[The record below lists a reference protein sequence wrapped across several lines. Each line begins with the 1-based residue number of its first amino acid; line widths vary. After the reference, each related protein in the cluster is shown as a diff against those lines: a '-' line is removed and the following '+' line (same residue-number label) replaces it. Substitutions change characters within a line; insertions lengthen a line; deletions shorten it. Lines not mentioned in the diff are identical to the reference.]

1 MIFMQ
6 KLYYTGIGKPAIRPI
21 ETMMG
26 RVLLIGTFA
35 AAIAWAQTKP
45 AAPAPTDPQSQKPDQ
60 KPQPDQQ
67 PGEQSAS
74 PVEPAP
80 TQHAPGQ
87 QPNSTTIQ
95 SAMAA
100 SIAKQRVSLMQ
111 QVAGAMGKA
120 PTPAAS
126 FYTVPWVETPVPFS
140 VPPCD
145 PMPAA
150 ELDKLVLE
158 SAQQEGVKEDLIRG
172 VIAQESGARPCAVS
186 WKGAQGLMQLMPA
199 TSEQF
204 GVKDPFDPH
213 QNVEAGTKLLKQ
225 LLTKYNNDVSLAL
238 AAYNAGE
245 ARVDKDGG
253 VPQIPETQNYVNEI
267 QSKLPKK

>member
-1 MIFMQ
+1 M
-6 KLYYTGIGKPAIRPI
+6 KY
-21 ETMMG
+21 
-26 RVLLIGTFA
+26 VLFLGVLAGTV
-35 AAIAWAQTKP
+35 AWAQTAPEDPSPKQ
-45 AAPAPTDPQSQKPDQ
+45 APAPKPAIETPADAPTEAKTQQPDQ
-60 KPQPDQQ
+60 K
-67 PGEQSAS
+67 
-74 PVEPAP
+74 VV
-80 TQHAPGQ
+80 
-87 QPNSTTIQ
+87 Q
-95 SAMAA
+95 SAMAE
-100 SIAKQRVSLMQ
+100 SIAKQRAAVMK
-111 QVAGAMGKA
+111 QVASVMGKP

-126 FYTVPWVETPVPFS
+126 FFTVPWVETPVPFN

-158 SAQQEGVKEDLIRG
+158 NSQQQGVKEDLIRG
-172 VIAQESGARPCAVS
+172 VISEESGARPCAVS

-199 TSEQF
+199 TAEQF
-204 GVKDPFDPH
+204 GVKDPFDPR

-253 VPQIPETQNYVNEI
+253 IPQITETKNYVNDI
-267 QSKLPKK
+267 QAKLPKN

>member
-1 MIFMQ
+1 MRYAFF
-6 KLYYTGIGKPAIRPI
+6 LALA
-21 ETMMG
+21 
-26 RVLLIGTFA
+26 VA
-35 AAIAWAQTKP
+35 VAWAQTT
-45 AAPAPTDPQSQKPDQ
+45 PAPPVPQSQ

-74 PVEPAP
+74 PVETPPAQP
-80 TQHAPGQ
+80 AAGQ
-87 QPNSTTIQ
+87 QPDPATVK
-95 SAMAA
+95 SAMAE
-100 SIAKQRVSLMQ
+100 SIAKQRVAVMK
-111 QVAGAMGKA
+111 QVAGVMGKA

-140 VPPCD
+140 QPPCD
-145 PMPAA
+145 PMPSA

-158 SAQQEGVKEDLIRG
+158 SSQQEGVKEDLIRG

-204 GVKDPFDPH
+204 GVKDPFDPR
-213 QNVEAGTKLLKQ
+213 QNVTAGTKLLKQ
-225 LLTKYNNDVSLAL
+225 LLTKYSNDVSLAL

-245 ARVDKDGG
+245 GRVDKDGG
-253 VPQIPETQNYVNEI
+253 VPQIQETQNYVSDI
-267 QSKLPKK
+267 QSKLAKK

>member
-1 MIFMQ
+1 MR
-6 KLYYTGIGKPAIRPI
+6 Y
-21 ETMMG
+21 
-26 RVLLIGTFA
+26 VLFLAWAGTVV
-35 AAIAWAQTKP
+35 WAQTKP
-45 AAPAPTDPQSQKPDQ
+45 AAKPPAAPQAQ
-60 KPQPDQQ
+60 QPDQNQPPGEESSAQSTPAPQ
-67 PGEQSAS
+67 PGA
-74 PVEPAP
+74 
-80 TQHAPGQ
+80 Q
-87 QPNSTTIQ
+87 QPASQQPDATAVQ

-100 SIAKQRVSLMQ
+100 SIAKQRVAVMA
-111 QVAGAMGKA
+111 QVAGVMGKA
-120 PTPAAS
+120 PTPAPS

-150 ELDKLVLE
+150 ELDKLVE
-158 SAQQEGVKEDLIRG
+158 QSAQQEGVKTELIRG
-172 VIAQESGARPCAVS
+172 VIAEESGARPCAVS

-213 QNVEAGTKLLKQ
+213 QNIEAGTKLLKQ

-245 ARVDKDGG
+245 GRVDKDGG
-253 VPQIPETQNYVNEI
+253 VPQIRETQNYVTDI
-267 QSKLPKK
+267 QSKLPKQ

>member
-1 MIFMQ
+1 
-6 KLYYTGIGKPAIRPI
+6 
-21 ETMMG
+21 MMG
-26 RVLLIGTFA
+26 RVLLVGTFA
-35 AAIAWAQTKP
+35 AALVWAQTKP
-45 AAPAPTDPQSQKPDQ
+45 AAPAPAAPQSQKPDQ

-67 PGEQSAS
+67 PGEQSAA
-74 PVEPAP
+74 PEPAP
-80 TQHAPGQ
+80 AQQAPGQ
-87 QPNSTTIQ
+87 QPNPTAVQ

-100 SIAKQRVSLMQ
+100 SIAKQRVALMQ
-111 QVAGAMGKA
+111 QVAGVMGKA

-158 SAQQEGVKEDLIRG
+158 SSQQQGVKEDLIRG
-172 VIAQESGARPCAVS
+172 VISQESGARPCAVS

-245 ARVDKDGG
+245 GRVDRDGG
-253 VPQIPETQNYVNEI
+253 VPQIQETQNYVTDI
-267 QSKLPKK
+267 QSKLSKK